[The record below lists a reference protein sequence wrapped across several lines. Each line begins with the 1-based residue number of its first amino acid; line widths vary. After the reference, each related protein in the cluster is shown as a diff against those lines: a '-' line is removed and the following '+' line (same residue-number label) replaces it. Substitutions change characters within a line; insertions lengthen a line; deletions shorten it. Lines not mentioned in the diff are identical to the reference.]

1 MILYKFKSLENFE
14 QVTEMLL
21 SQRLYCP
28 TPSELN
34 DPLEGCIGVQFP
46 QDLVSNKKSE
56 FEQVAKYWFGHYE
69 LINQYRVCSFLKDP
83 ESILMWS
90 YYTGGHAGICIE
102 TDMSEH
108 LDLIE
113 KVKYVKDFSKV
124 DTSSI
129 MSILTHKLDAWKHE
143 NEYRVIFKQEN
154 NIKFISAKFRVV
166 LIGAGVNEKY
176 FRPVFKLCA
185 AAELPIEIA
194 SFSTTGEFMSVPFR
208 NPYE

>member
-1 MILYKFKSLENFE
+1 MILYKFKSLDNFE
-14 QVTEMLL
+14 QVTEALL
-21 SQRLYCP
+21 GQRLYCP

-46 QDLVSNKKSE
+46 KDLMSNGKIE
-56 FEQVAKYWFGHYE
+56 FEEAAKYWFGHYD
-69 LINQYRVCSFLKDP
+69 LVNQYRVCSFSKDP

-102 TDMSEH
+102 VDVSEH
-108 LDLIE
+108 SNLLRE
-113 KVKYVKDFSKV
+113 VKYIKDFSEV
-124 DTSSI
+124 DTSSVEA
-129 MSILTHKLDAWKHE
+129 ILTHKLDAWKHE
-143 NEYRVIFKQEN
+143 KEYRVIFKQKN

-166 LIGAGVNEKY
+166 LVGAGVKEKY

-185 AAELPIEIA
+185 TANLPIEIA
-194 SFSTTGEFMSVPFR
+194 SFSTTGEYEAVPFR